1 MACPAKSNRVHA
13 NISSKLPRGWE
24 HDDRCTFIRATNIL
38 DSSDMVR
45 RMADPALIS
54 INIQAGDL

>member
-1 MACPAKSNRVHA
+1 VHA